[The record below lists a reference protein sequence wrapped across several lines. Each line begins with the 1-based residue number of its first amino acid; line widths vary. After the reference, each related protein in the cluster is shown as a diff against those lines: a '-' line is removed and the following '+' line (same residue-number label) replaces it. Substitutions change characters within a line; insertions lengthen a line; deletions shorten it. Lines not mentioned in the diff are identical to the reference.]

1 MKCFTT
7 LDWYIILL
15 ITSYLTLAKSVN
27 TREVKPELKFIKHYD
42 IYIKLECFNM
52 ENYHEF
58 QKDIEQSID
67 NSKNEVRTLKI
78 INCPLPN
85 DNISIGDMLHNLG
98 IIFYEH
104 LLIKNDNLNPKQL
117 TKRQLSYLNTVKTLT
132 IQIKYLTKL
141 PEDLFND
148 ITLRNLTTLEL
159 YTNVTEL
166 PKNIF
171 DNLENLINLNIGFN
185 LRSIVNGQFNK
196 LKSLQ
201 SLNLSNNKLKNIEA
215 TIFPNNTSVKFVQL
229 ESNFLSTLPSRI
241 FAKLFKLEIL
251 KINFNEFQNLPP
263 KLFQHTVSLQQFI
276 LTKNKF
282 NILQFPKDFLAN
294 LPNLQI
300 VEIKCGLESLP
311 DEMFY
316 NSTNITKIIL
326 KHNMLST
333 LEHNLLL
340 SQLNLIYLD
349 LSYNHL
355 EMIPSKLFTN
365 TEKLRTLKVANNRLK
380 AVERLVFLMLLFQ
393 I

>member
-7 LDWYIILL
+7 LDWHIILL

-52 ENYHEF
+52 EYYHEF

-185 LRSIVNGQFNK
+185 LCSIVNGQFNK
-196 LKSLQ
+196 LKRLE

-215 TIFPNNTSVKFVQL
+215 TIFPNNASVRFLQL

-316 NSTNITKIIL
+316 NSTNITKILL

-340 SQLNLIYLD
+340 SQVNLIYLD

-355 EMIPSKLFTN
+355 EMIPSELFTN

-380 AVERLVFLMLLFQ
+380 AVERLVFLILLFQ